1 MSSLPLNWKN
11 QHHKEDDLIVLSIFS
26 IIRVNFIN
34 FLNLFLIS
42 KLVCRRILLRTVP
55 VCDIISKKSI
65 QNQTFQISY
74 KFSNPWHYLRIF
86 DKSASFYKLFSV
98 KNQNLSIFHIPY
110 GCQQM
115 KIFAFKCEI
124 QFPFLFR
131 KLFRENEFSRKKQKR
146 CEILWKKKKKI
157 CNYFVK
163 NWKNFVFFA
172 KWFRWKPFPVPYIED
187 FELPNHKFNPSF
199 RVFLI
204 KNNDL
209 IFYTKLM

>member
-65 QNQTFQISY
+65 QNQMFQISY

-146 CEILWKKKKKI
+146 CEILWKKNKTKYATISWKI
-157 CNYFVK
+157 EKISYFSRNDFAGNHSLYHTLRILNYPTINSTQVSG
-163 NWKNFVFFA
+163 FFLL
-172 KWFRWKPFPVPYIED
+172 RIM
-187 FELPNHKFNPSF
+187 
-199 RVFLI
+199 I
-204 KNNDL
+204 
-209 IFYTKLM
+209 